1 MQVDRKVCQI
11 KFDREVA
18 NLRRQSD
25 ILRGRGCY
33 IIDAT
38 FPKVDLLFLPNN
50 FLKAEFPTW
59 IPQGDMLAIGVGQ
72 MQLKSVAGQAFG
84 VRVDMEGYD
93 VRAPSVTFRDPRSWE
108 LAPYDRLPQGHFRD
122 RVGTMR
128 PVVVE
133 AHPKFS
139 RPFFCMEGILEF
151 HDHLQHTDREWFSSR
166 SGFGLFYIAEM
177 VLTTCCMSCQ
187 PRLLLNSPPVP
198 SNSIWVASPNGGM

>member
-25 ILRGRGCY
+25 ILRGWGCY

-38 FPKVDLLFLPNN
+38 FPKVDLLFLPSKC
-50 FLKAEFPTW
+50 LTVEFPTW
-59 IPQGDMLAIGVGQ
+59 VPQGDQLAAGIA
-72 MQLKSVAGQAFG
+72 QLQVASVAGQAFG

-108 LAPYDRLPQGHFRD
+108 LTPYDKLPLGHYRD
-122 RVGTMR
+122 PVGKMR
-128 PVVVE
+128 PVVVD
-133 AHPKFS
+133 AHPKYS

-151 HDHLQHTDREWFSSR
+151 HDHIQHTDQEWFSSR
-166 SGFGLFYIAEM
+166 FGFGLFYIAEM
-177 VLTTCCMSCQ
+177 IWKTCCINCQ
-187 PRLLLNSPPVP
+187 PRMLLNNPPVGGAG
-198 SNSIWVASPNGGM
+198 IWLATPQGGR